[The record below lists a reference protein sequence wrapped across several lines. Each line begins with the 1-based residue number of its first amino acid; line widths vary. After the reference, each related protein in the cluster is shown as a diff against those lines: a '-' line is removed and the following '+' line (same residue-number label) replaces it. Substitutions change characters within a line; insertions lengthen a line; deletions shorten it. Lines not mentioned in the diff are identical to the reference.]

1 LRDVSAFAFPHS
13 AARGKQILLGDYM
26 RDSKVLIHAPEEKKL
41 PIVAGS
47 VQRFDEP
54 TLVAAARR
62 GQEAAFGVL
71 FDRYRQMMLRAALRI
86 TQKHEDAEDAVQ
98 DSFLS
103 AFLHLKDFDGRSSL
117 STWLTRI
124 AINCSLMVLRKRRTS
139 REMPMESSNEDGET
153 VKIWEPVDP
162 ALNPEKQYAAGQQER
177 IVREAV
183 RRLRPTIRT
192 AIELR
197 QLEELSLKQTAS
209 KMGISL
215 AAAKARIFHARRALR
230 KSAVLRP
237 MNQRF
242 SARRSS
248 RFAVAA

>member
-1 LRDVSAFAFPHS
+1 MSVS
-13 AARGKQILLGDYM
+13 R
-26 RDSKVLIHAPEEKKL
+26 VLIHAQEEKK
-41 PIVAGS
+41 PPFVAAG
-47 VQRFDEP
+47 VQRLDER
-54 TLVAAARR
+54 TLVAAAKR
-62 GQEAAFGVL
+62 GQDSAFDVL
-71 FDRYRQMMLRAALRI
+71 FERYKQMMLRAALRI

-124 AINCSLMVLRKRRTS
+124 AINSSLMILRKKRTS
-139 REMPMESSNEDGET
+139 RELPMETSSETGEAL
-153 VKIWEPVDP
+153 KIWEPVDP
-162 ALNPEKQYAAGQQER
+162 ALNPERQYAAGQR
-177 IVREAV
+177 GRMVREAV
-183 RRLRPTIRT
+183 RRLRPAIRT

-215 AAAKARIFHARRALR
+215 AAAKARIFHARKALR
-230 KSAVLRP
+230 KSSVLRP
-237 MNQRF
+237 INQNY

>member
-1 LRDVSAFAFPHS
+1 
-13 AARGKQILLGDYM
+13 M
-26 RDSKVLIHAPEEKKL
+26 RLSTEVTSMQETKKL
-41 PIVAGS
+41 AFVATG
-47 VQRFDEP
+47 VQKVDER
-54 TLVAAARR
+54 TLVAAAKC
-62 GQEAAFGVL
+62 GQGAAFDVL
-71 FDRYRQMMLRAALRI
+71 FNRYRQMMLRAALRI

-124 AINCSLMVLRKRRTS
+124 AINSSLMILRKKRTS
-139 REMPMESSNEDGET
+139 RETPMEFSNETGDT
-153 VKIWEPVDP
+153 VKVWEPVDP
-162 ALNPEKQYAAGQQER
+162 ALNPEKQFAAGQR
-177 IVREAV
+177 GKMVREAV
-183 RRLRPTIRT
+183 RRLRPAIRK

-197 QLEELSLKQTAS
+197 QLEELSLKQTANN
-209 KMGISL
+209 MGISL

-237 MNQRF
+237 INQSY

>member
-1 LRDVSAFAFPHS
+1 
-13 AARGKQILLGDYM
+13 M
-26 RDSKVLIHAPEEKKL
+26 RLSKEVTPTQEEKNFSFFAATTQKL
-41 PIVAGS
+41 
-47 VQRFDEP
+47 DER
-54 TLVAAARR
+54 TLVAAAKS
-62 GQEAAFGVL
+62 GQSGAFDVL
-71 FDRYRQMMLRAALRI
+71 FERYKQMMLRAALRI

-124 AINCSLMVLRKRRTS
+124 AINSSLMILRKKRTS
-139 REMPMESSNEDGET
+139 RETPMEFSNETGDT
-153 VKIWEPVDP
+153 VKVWEPVDP
-162 ALNPEKQYAAGQQER
+162 ALNPERQYAAGQRGR

-183 RRLRPTIRT
+183 RRLRPAIRK

-197 QLEELSLKQTAS
+197 QLEELSLKQTANN
-209 KMGISL
+209 MGISL

-237 MNQRF
+237 INQ
-242 SARRSS
+242 SYSPRRNS

>member
-1 LRDVSAFAFPHS
+1 
-13 AARGKQILLGDYM
+13 M
-26 RDSKVLIHAPEEKKL
+26 RLSTEVTSMQETKKL
-41 PIVAGS
+41 AFIATG
-47 VQRFDEP
+47 VQKVDEQ
-54 TLVAAARR
+54 TLVAAAKC
-62 GQEAAFGVL
+62 GQGDAFDVL
-71 FDRYRQMMLRAALRI
+71 FNRYKQMMLRAALRI

-124 AINCSLMVLRKRRTS
+124 AINSSLMILRKKRTS
-139 REMPMESSNEDGET
+139 RETPMEFSNETGDT
-153 VKIWEPVDP
+153 VKVWEPVDP
-162 ALNPEKQYAAGQQER
+162 ALNPEKQFAARQRGKM
-177 IVREAV
+177 VREAV
-183 RRLRPTIRT
+183 RRLRPAIRK

-197 QLEELSLKQTAS
+197 QLEELSLKQTANN
-209 KMGISL
+209 MGISL

-237 MNQRF
+237 INQSY

>member
-1 LRDVSAFAFPHS
+1 
-13 AARGKQILLGDYM
+13 M
-26 RDSKVLIHAPEEKKL
+26 RLSTVVTSMQETKKL
-41 PIVAGS
+41 PFIATG
-47 VQRFDEP
+47 VQKVDEQ
-54 TLVAAARR
+54 TLVAAAKC
-62 GQEAAFGVL
+62 GQGDAFDVL
-71 FDRYRQMMLRAALRI
+71 FNRYKQMMLRAALRI
-86 TQKHEDAEDAVQ
+86 TQKHEDSEDAVQ

-124 AINCSLMVLRKRRTS
+124 AINSSLMILRKKRTS
-139 REMPMESSNEDGET
+139 RETPMEFSNETGET
-153 VKIWEPVDP
+153 VKVWEPVDP
-162 ALNPEKQYAAGQQER
+162 ALNPEKQFAAGQR
-177 IVREAV
+177 GKMVREAV
-183 RRLRPTIRT
+183 RRLRPAIRK

-197 QLEELSLKQTAS
+197 QLEELSLKQTANN
-209 KMGISL
+209 MGISL

-237 MNQRF
+237 INQSY